1 MNKFQIINFS
11 ADFIV
16 IFKNLIIYAIIA
28 RIIVSWFT
36 MGRYGQRPSRIVRFL
51 NDITNPFINLA
62 RKLPH
67 RIAMIDFAPLIAIIG
82 LDLLAQLIVMLLAKL
97 V

>member
-1 MNKFQIINFS
+1 MDKFQIISFV
-11 ADFIV
+11 ADFVSILRDILV
-16 IFKNLIIYAIIA
+16 YAIII

-36 MGRYGQRPSRIVRFL
+36 LGTYGTRGRIVQIL
-51 NDITNPFINLA
+51 HDVTDPVINLA

-67 RIAMIDFAPLIAIIG
+67 RISMIDFAPLIAIIG
-82 LDLLAQLIVMLLAKL
+82 LDLLAQLIIALLAKL

>member
-1 MNKFQIINFS
+1 MDKFQIIRFTAEFVS
-11 ADFIV
+11 ILRDILV
-16 IFKNLIIYAIIA
+16 YSIIA

-36 MGRYGQRPSRIVRFL
+36 LGQHGPHGRIIQFL
-51 NDITNPFINLA
+51 HDITDPVINLV

-67 RIAMIDFAPLIAIIG
+67 RISMIDFAPLIAIIG
-82 LDLLAQLIVMLLAKL
+82 LDLAAQLIIALLAKL